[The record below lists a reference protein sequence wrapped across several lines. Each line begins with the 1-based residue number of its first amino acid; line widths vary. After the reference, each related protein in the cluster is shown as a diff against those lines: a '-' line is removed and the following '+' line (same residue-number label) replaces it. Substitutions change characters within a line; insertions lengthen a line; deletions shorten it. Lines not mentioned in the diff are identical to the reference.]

1 MRAGE
6 TFSTLYSV
14 DETSSFELHAR
25 SFESSRLIIIIIIII
40 IIMIIIIIIIITYL
54 TRVNPSAEAVIN
66 LYSGQLK
73 N

>member
-14 DETSSFELHAR
+14 DETSSFELHPR
-25 SFESSRLIIIIIIII
+25 SFESSRLIII
-40 IIMIIIIIIIITYL
+40 IIIIIIIITYL

-66 LYSGQLK
+66 VYSGQLK

>member
-14 DETSSFELHAR
+14 DERSSFELHAR
-25 SFESSRLIIIIIIII
+25 SFESSRLIIIL
-40 IIMIIIIIIIITYL
+40 IMIIIITYL
-54 TRVNPSAEAVIN
+54 TRVNSSAEAVIN
-66 LYSGQLK
+66 VYSGQLK